1 MTETVEDIKLDE
13 TLKKQPTLPKKYKV
27 VVLNDDATPMD
38 WVVSI
43 LIQIFKNTHT
53 SAEAI
58 TITIHNEGSAIAGIY
73 SYEVAEQKSVE
84 ATVLSRQNGFPLAF
98 KLVFIRIE

>member
-43 LIQIFKNTHT
+43 LIQIFKHTHT

-58 TITIHNEGSAIAGIY
+58 TIAIHNEGSAIAGIY

-98 KLVFIRIE
+98 KLEVE